1 MAKKPTKE
9 EMELLELREHLTRQ
23 DKLLGT
29 QTEKLEGMFTTVKEI
44 LTILGGSASMDVP
57 GMRKDVKDLK
67 ADVQKLKQSESER
80 GKWIINISS
89 IPGMAI
95 TLIMLIGSVLGII
108 STVKNLTKEPP
119 KEVRPQGPET
129 QKQPQSSAAVH
140 LPEFFPFLPSQE
152 LL

>member
-29 QTEKLEGMFTTVKEI
+29 QSEKLEGMFTTVKEI
-44 LTILGGSASMDVP
+44 LTILGGSVSMDVP

-67 ADVQKLKQSESER
+67 VKVEALEKAESTR
-80 GKWIINISS
+80 GKWVIPLNT
-89 IPGMAI
+89 IPGAVI
-95 TLIMLIGSVLGII
+95 TLVMLIGSLLGI
-108 STVKNLTKEPP
+108 VKTIQELTKEPP

-129 QKQPQSSAAVH
+129 QKQPQSSATVH